1 MDQIKKA
8 LRKLTDGERERI
20 KAILLNLQS
29 GRLADLDIKKLKG
42 RNDIFRARKG
52 DWRIIYRSYGKQIFI
67 LAIERRSEKT
77 YKF

>member
-1 MDQIKKA
+1 MDRIAKA
-8 LRKLTDGERERI
+8 LRKLSGEERERI
-20 KAILLNLQS
+20 KAILLNLQTS
-29 GRLADLDIKKLKG
+29 RLAGLDIKKLKG

-52 DWRIIYRSYGKQIFI
+52 DWRIIYRQTAKGMFI